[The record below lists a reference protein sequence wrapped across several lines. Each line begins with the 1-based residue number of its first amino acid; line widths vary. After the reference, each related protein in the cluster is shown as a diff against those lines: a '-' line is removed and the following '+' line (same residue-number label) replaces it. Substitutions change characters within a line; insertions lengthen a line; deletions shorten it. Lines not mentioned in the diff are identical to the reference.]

1 MNATFKL
8 KKLKTGFKNSQFF
21 FSDSETVCMGAKF
34 PELGWRDS
42 KERNLDLEADGISGC
57 RNIFHLVLRS
67 ICRLVGKLYF

>member
-8 KKLKTGFKNSQFF
+8 KQFLKIHKFF

-34 PELGWRDS
+34 PELGWRYS

-67 ICRLVGKLYF
+67 ICRLIGKSYNLP

>member
-8 KKLKTGFKNSQFF
+8 KQFLKFTKFYI
-21 FSDSETVCMGAKF
+21 SDSETVCMGAKF

-42 KERNLDLEADGISGC
+42 KERNLDLEADGISGG

-67 ICRLVGKLYF
+67 ICRLIGKSYNLP